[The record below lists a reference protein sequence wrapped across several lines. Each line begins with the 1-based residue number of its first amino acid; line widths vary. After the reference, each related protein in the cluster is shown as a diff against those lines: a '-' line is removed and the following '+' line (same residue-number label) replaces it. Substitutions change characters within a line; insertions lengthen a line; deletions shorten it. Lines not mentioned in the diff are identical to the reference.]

1 VSQSGRAGRPEPITI
16 RVRLGLALAL
26 ALAPVLILSAV
37 QSGLNFQREMRE
49 RQASLAAAA
58 ERSAS
63 TARARIE
70 AAEVL
75 LQTLAPGSVGF
86 QCAARLAEIKGR
98 IPGYANLIRFD
109 SMGRVACA
117 ADSVPPDVQRR
128 ERPWFS
134 ALLHGQSVGL
144 TSDPEG
150 AYSGE
155 PALLAAVRATNERGE
170 FDGALA
176 AAITLESLRPEKA
189 DRSLPAN
196 SEVALVDREGRFLT
210 ATRLSAFPLNIRDRL
225 NGRSHGGASLW
236 LARDRTGVLRTFSAA
251 PLAGDDVYVALSAPS
266 QGLVSW
272 AWVNPLSTLA
282 LPILAFSLAL
292 AAVWIVAERQVV
304 RWIAYLQR
312 IAAIYARGRFSV
324 HPIKADAAPP
334 EIRDLAHTL
343 DAMAQTIAAR
353 DASLVDSLSQKDALM
368 REIHHRV
375 KNNLQIISSLLNM
388 QQRALA
394 DAAARAAM
402 SDTRQRIAAL
412 ALIYRAL
419 YQGPDLRR
427 VDLREFLDEL
437 IAQLVTG
444 EPGKGG
450 PIRTEMNVEPL
461 IIDPDRLAPLAL
473 FAVEAITNA
482 MKHGVGQ
489 AGGVLS
495 VAFSVHGSDAEL
507 SISDTGA
514 GRGGGAVTVGQGVGR
529 TLMTAFARQL
539 RGEVD
544 FCQNADG
551 GITARLVFPTPDL
564 PATSARANL
573 SSRPASL

>member
-1 VSQSGRAGRPEPITI
+1 MKPGGRAGRREPITI

-63 TARARIE
+63 TARARID

-75 LQTLAPGSVGF
+75 LQTLAPGSMGF
-86 QCAARLAEIKGR
+86 QCAPRLAEIRSR

-109 SMGRVACA
+109 SIGRVACA
-117 ADSVPPDVQRR
+117 AATVPADAQRR
-128 ERPWFS
+128 DRSWFT
-134 ALLHGQSVGL
+134 ALAHGDVVSVA
-144 TSDPEG
+144 SDAQG
-150 AYSGE
+150 AYAGTPSM
-155 PALLAAVRATNERGE
+155 LAAAKATNARGE

-176 AAITLESLRPEKA
+176 AVITLESLRPVKE
-189 DRSLPAN
+189 DRSLPPN
-196 SEVALVDREGRFLT
+196 SEVALVESGGRFLNS
-210 ATRLSAFPLNIRDRL
+210 TRLSAFPLNVQDQL
-225 NGRSHGGASLW
+225 ARSRSGASLW
-236 LARDRTGVLRTFSAA
+236 LSRDRSGALRTYSAA
-251 PLAGDDVYVALSAPS
+251 PLVNKDVYVVLSAPS

-312 IAAIYARGRFSV
+312 IAAIYARGRFTV
-324 HPIKADAAPP
+324 HPLKADAAPP

-353 DASLVDSLSQKDALM
+353 DASLVDSLAQKDALM

-375 KNNLQIISSLLNM
+375 KNNLQVISSLLNM

-402 SDTRQRIAAL
+402 SDTRQRITAL

-419 YQGPDLRR
+419 YQGPDLKR
-427 VDLREFLDEL
+427 VDLAEFLEEL
-437 IAQLVTG
+437 IAQLITG

-450 PIRTEMNVEPL
+450 PIRTEMRADPL

-489 AGGVLS
+489 AGGVLT
-495 VAFSVHGSDAEL
+495 VVFVVRGAEAEL
-507 SISDTGA
+507 AISDTGS
-514 GRGGGAVTVGQGVGR
+514 GDGGSAQVGQGVGR

-539 RGEVD
+539 RGEVV
-544 FCQNADG
+544 FCQNVAG
-551 GITARLVFPTPDL
+551 GIPARLIFPTPDSPGL
-564 PATSARANL
+564 GRATL
-573 SSRPASL
+573 SSRPGSL